1 MRKLS
6 CKLFPNM
13 FDVIYCPGT
22 NTKFQNSQRQI
33 WPEIFYFYYYYF
45 GNKKNW
51 LFLLM
56 TSPLI
61 INNYK
66 TIWWKLICRTMNAG
80 LVLAELNSIQYGN
93 ITLIIAMETTFLIY
107 KSYDEKF
114 ITSKTL
120 IELIIQLHLIE
131 MKISRSIAINLCN
144 IYVHNIFVNRLISL
158 VFMTFMYVIINEISM
173 K

>member
-1 MRKLS
+1 
-6 CKLFPNM
+6 
-13 FDVIYCPGT
+13 
-22 NTKFQNSQRQI
+22 
-33 WPEIFYFYYYYF
+33 
-45 GNKKNW
+45 
-51 LFLLM
+51 
-56 TSPLI
+56 
-61 INNYK
+61 
-66 TIWWKLICRTMNAG
+66 MNAG